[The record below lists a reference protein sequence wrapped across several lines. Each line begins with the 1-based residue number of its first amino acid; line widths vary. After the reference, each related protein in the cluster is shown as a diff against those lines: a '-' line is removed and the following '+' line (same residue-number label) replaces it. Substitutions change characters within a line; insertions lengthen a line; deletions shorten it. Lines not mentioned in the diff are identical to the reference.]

1 MLDILYFLTGGALSV
16 KQKVKDSKKTNE
28 NRNKALSNGSHVYRD
43 AYGRLKYDN
52 MFVGHKNVDGHDCLV
67 SEEPDGTYGKVIID
81 YYNGSL
87 QEEVD
92 KILSQQER
100 EKLLNKIE
108 AYNVKTKDKLFGY
121 SYNKNGYEY
130 FDISTGKKYKIVT
143 FRSRVY
149 NGYKYVKGKLYED
162 GNIIIFMDYEYRNWM
177 VNDTGK
183 FDEEEYWNNRFYD
196 EINQKHDKGEICDL
210 ANRNYRYD
218 EESLNRYLSK
228 VKLHENEYC
237 KYNFNDPL
245 YYYTE
250 VDTGRKYYLIVGG
263 GLMDYFVRGDRCELK
278 ALHYMKISDFNSYD
292 TVYKKIENFLD
303 RCIMKVYEGKKEIH
317 LYYYKKDYEKLSE
330 CAFKNRMKKYG
341 YGTTEEQI
349 IMNIIK
355 EKETPYKY
363 IVAEKKREMYE
374 ERERDEKEIM
384 LKIKNKICK
393 KWGNLILDRKYMENE
408 SDRRDLI
415 NIKDIANIKFK
426 IENIEDVKDDYPELL
441 KFFGI
446 QQINI

>member
-1 MLDILYFLTGGALSV
+1 MLDILYFLTGGVLSA
-16 KQKVKDSKKTNE
+16 KQKIKDSKKTDK
-28 NRNKALSNGSHVYRD
+28 NRYDALANGSHVYYD
-43 AYGRLKYDN
+43 ANGRLKYDD
-52 MFVGHKNVDGHDCLV
+52 MFVGRRNINGHDCLV
-67 SEEPDGTYGKVIID
+67 SINNDKSYGTVLVD
-81 YYNGSL
+81 YYKGSL
-87 QEEVD
+87 KEEVD
-92 KILSQQER
+92 NIIAQQKR
-100 EKLLNKIE
+100 EELLNKIE
-108 AYNVKTKDKLFGY
+108 AYTAKTKDKPFGY

-130 FDISTGKKYKIVT
+130 FDRSTGKKYKIVT

-162 GNIIIFMDYEYRNWM
+162 GSVVIFMDYEYRNWM

-183 FDEEEYWNNRFYD
+183 FDEEEYWDRIFYN
-196 EINQKHDKGEICDL
+196 EINQKHDNGELYDL
-210 ANRNYRYD
+210 SNRNYKYD

-250 VDTGRKYYLIVGG
+250 IETGRKYYLIVGG

-278 ALHYMKISDFNSYD
+278 ALHYMKINDFNSYNS
-292 TVYKKIENFLD
+292 VYKLLENFLD
-303 RCIMKVYEGKKEIH
+303 KCVMKVYEGKKEIH
-317 LYYYKKDYEKLSE
+317 LYYYKKDYDKLSE
-330 CAFKNRMKKYG
+330 SAFKKRMKKYG

-349 IMNIIK
+349 KRNIIK
-355 EKETPYKY
+355 EKESPYKY
-363 IVAEKKREMYE
+363 TLKRKKCEQHE
-374 ERERDEKEIM
+374 EWKRDEKEIM

-393 KWGNLILDRKYMENE
+393 KWGNLILDRKYIEDE

-441 KFFGI
+441 KFFCV
-446 QQINI
+446 Q